1 MTQNLV
7 VITAFSAKIYP
18 APTKV
23 DETCSHMQ
31 YVVPSEHSAPKL
43 VAGCRSRTGV
53 CAQVFPLDDTCHK
66 IVAGSRAR

>member
-7 VITAFSAKIYP
+7 VITAFNAKIYP
-18 APTKV
+18 APTKSV
-23 DETCSHMQ
+23 QTWLVN
-31 YVVPSEHSAPKL
+31 VVRIQHSAPKL